1 VGLRGKIA
9 LRVFGFAVV
18 LIAVAILTMLLVIRY
33 VSTKAIRGEVDT
45 LSETIIAGLN
55 AHMLLGV
62 MDKRDF
68 FLDAIANLR
77 KEGKDIKDLYVVR
90 GEPTIRQFGPPRD
103 KEKPRDR
110 IDELV
115 LKEGKPIE
123 VIKESLGDAEYRRT
137 IPWIAKD
144 YGNINCLTC
153 HAVKEGEVLGA
164 LTVKL
169 DITGLQSYAL
179 RVGTLALS
187 VLIGITLLMLFYI
200 YFFFNKYIDILS
212 RLKES
217 MKSLA
222 SGNFSQRL
230 AIRLKDEVGQAVEQ
244 YNQLVEKL
252 GRSFNYIKSVMEN
265 LSRGDLTVRIDE
277 RMEGT
282 FEEIRTSLNSSVDS
296 LNRTIKDTTLTFN
309 HVKESFRLSI
319 EKFAHIRNNIKTQ
332 EELISRVRDTFE
344 RYVQALKE
352 LGEKVETI
360 QRLSK
365 TATLYISKGAESMTH
380 FLNVSGEIKAIGEQ
394 VSSFVE
400 RIIDISEQT
409 NLLALNAA
417 IEAARAGEM
426 GRSFAV
432 VADEIRKL
440 AESVHNSAALVQESV
455 GNIQSTIE
463 NILTATKN
471 LSENFG
477 FIETSYSEIY
487 KVLEPLLSQI
497 QEELA
502 VADGILQKLNELA
515 KISATNSQEIEK
527 LSEEYSE
534 LIRGIEGLEAQLK
547 KFRF

>member
-1 VGLRGKIA
+1 
-9 LRVFGFAVV
+9 
-18 LIAVAILTMLLVIRY
+18 
-33 VSTKAIRGEVDT
+33 
-45 LSETIIAGLN
+45 
-55 AHMLLGV
+55 
-62 MDKRDF
+62 
-68 FLDAIANLR
+68 
-77 KEGKDIKDLYVVR
+77 
-90 GEPTIRQFGPPRD
+90 
-103 KEKPRDR
+103 
-110 IDELV
+110 
-115 LKEGKPIE
+115 
-123 VIKESLGDAEYRRT
+123 
-137 IPWIAKD
+137 
-144 YGNINCLTC
+144 
-153 HAVKEGEVLGA
+153 LGA

-169 DITGLQSYAL
+169 EITGLESYAL

-200 YFFFNKYIDILS
+200 YLFFNKYIDILS

-252 GRSFNYIKSVMEN
+252 GRSFNYIKFVMES

-332 EELISRVRDTFE
+332 EELISRTRDSFE
-344 RYVQALKE
+344 GYMQTLKE

-380 FLNVSGEIKAIGEQ
+380 FLNVSSEIKAIGEQ

-440 AESVHNSAALVQESV
+440 AESVHNSASLVQESV

-497 QEELA
+497 QEGLA

-534 LIRGIEGLEAQLK
+534 LIRGIEGVEVQLK

>member
-1 VGLRGKIA
+1 MGLRGKIA

-18 LIAVAILTMLLVIRY
+18 LIAVAILTMVLVIRY
-33 VSTKAIRGEVDT
+33 VSIKAVRGEADT
-45 LSETIIAGLN
+45 VSESMRIGLN
-55 AHMLLGV
+55 AHMLLGA

-68 FLDAIANLR
+68 FLDAIAHLG
-77 KEGKDIKDLYVVR
+77 EDIKDAYVVR

-103 KEKPRDR
+103 KEKPRDSL
-110 IDELV
+110 DELV

-123 VIKESLGDAEYRRT
+123 TLKEGLGSVEYRRT
-137 IPWIAKD
+137 VPLIAKD
-144 YGNINCLTC
+144 YGNINCMTC
-153 HAVKEGEVLGA
+153 HVVKEGEVLGA

-179 RVGTLALS
+179 RVGTLALG

-200 YFFFNKYIDILS
+200 YLFFNKYIDILS

-230 AIRLKDEVGQAVEQ
+230 AVRLKDEVGQAVEQ

-252 GRSFNYIKSVMEN
+252 GRSFNYIKSVMES

-277 RMEGT
+277 RMEGA

-296 LNRTIKDTTLTFN
+296 LNHTIKDTTLTFN

-319 EKFAHIRNNIKTQ
+319 EKFAHIRKNIKTQ
-332 EELISRVRDTFE
+332 EELISRVRDSFE
-344 RYVQALKE
+344 KYVNTLKE

-380 FLNVSGEIKAIGEQ
+380 FLNVSSEIKAIGEQ

-426 GRSFAV
+426 GRGFAV

-440 AESVHNSAALVQESV
+440 AESVHNSAALIQESV

-487 KVLEPLLSQI
+487 KVLEPLLSHI

-502 VADGILQKLNELA
+502 VADGILQKINELA
-515 KISATNSQEIEK
+515 KISTANSQEIEK

-534 LIRGIEGLEAQLK
+534 LIRGIEGVEVQLK

>member
-1 VGLRGKIA
+1 MRLRGKIA
-9 LRVFGFAVV
+9 LRVFGFAAV
-18 LIAVAILTMLLVIRY
+18 LIAVAILTMFLAIRY
-33 VSTKAIRGEVDT
+33 ATIKAVRGEINTVAEIMRI
-45 LSETIIAGLN
+45 SLN

-68 FLDAIANLR
+68 FLDSVAHLGNEI
-77 KEGKDIKDLYVVR
+77 KDIYVVR

-110 IDELV
+110 LDELV

-123 VIKESLGDAEYRRT
+123 TLKEGLGSVEYRRT
-137 IPWIAKD
+137 IPLIAKD
-144 YGNINCLTC
+144 YGNINCMTC

-164 LTVKL
+164 ITVKL
-169 DITGLQSYAL
+169 DITGIQSYAL

-187 VLIGITLLMLFYI
+187 VLIGITLLMIFYI

-212 RLKES
+212 RLRES
-217 MKSLA
+217 MKNLA
-222 SGNFSQRL
+222 KGDFSQRL
-230 AIRLKDEVGQAVEQ
+230 AVRLKDEVGQAVEQ

-252 GRSFNYIKSVMEN
+252 GRSFNYIKSVMES
-265 LSRGDLTVRIDE
+265 LSRGDLTVRIE
-277 RMEGT
+277 ENMEGT
-282 FEEIRTSLNSSVDS
+282 FEDIRTSLNSSVDS
-296 LNRTIKDTTLTFN
+296 LNHTIKDTTLTFN

-319 EKFAHIRNNIKTQ
+319 EKFAHIRKNIKTQ
-332 EELISRVRDTFE
+332 EELISGVRDSFE
-344 RYVQALKE
+344 KYVNTLKE
-352 LGEKVETI
+352 FGEKVETI

-365 TATLYISKGAESMTH
+365 TATLYISQGAESMTH
-380 FLNVSGEIKAIGEQ
+380 FLNVSSEIKTIGEQ

-432 VADEIRKL
+432 VADEVRKL
-440 AESVHNSAALVQESV
+440 AESVHKSASLIQGSV

-477 FIETSYSEIY
+477 FIQTSYSEIY

-502 VADGILQKLNELA
+502 VADGILQKINELA
-515 KISATNSQEIEK
+515 NISATNSQEIEK

-534 LIRGIEGLEAQLK
+534 LIKGIEGLEVQLK